1 MCLWGG
7 EGEDLCE
14 GSLYLC
20 VCVRVCE
27 GGNYQIYSGLNHQRE
42 TKRHIWSPSLETR
55 LICIYCMCTRD
66 PRCTHARSRYRAL
79 GRGVRIP
86 VVYSPPVLA
95 AFTPSCRTLLSWYIS
110 PVSSPGL
117 HLSHQS
123 PAQHC
128 PTRWRCGCLCSKWC
142 YHNHKWK
149 LGGSTSLCFPFFLFF
164 FCLFV
169 CLLLSGKGGCL
180 SHEYTED
187 NVRNQFIIKDVLHN
201 TMPFTQR
208 SSGLCQVCSHSFK
221 QPGFSN
227 LLILFVDTVVWHPF
241 SKATVPVWRSERIVK
256 WNEWSFSSY
265 SRKRSVSYTYFE
277 SQVTTAVCVFLN
289 LHHLWRTGKKSF
301 SNMGVEGGCAKH
313 HSRGNLWLSDLSPA
327 EASQC
332 KKYKSQIGVG
342 VISVLPQM
350 FFRLSFYKKKV
361 ARWQSL
367 IICVV
372 HHLLIKDSQKRK
384 SVCCQC

>member
-42 TKRHIWSPSLETR
+42 IKRHIWSPSLETR

-66 PRCTHARSRYRAL
+66 PRCTHASSSYRAL

-95 AFTPSCRTLLSWYIS
+95 ALTPSCTTLLSWYIS

-128 PTRWRCGCLCSKWC
+128 PTRWRCGCLCSEWC

-149 LGGSTSLCFPFFLFF
+149 LGGSTSLFFPFFLSF

-169 CLLLSGKGGCL
+169 CFWVEKVVVYPTSTQRTMLEIHLLLKMCFITLCL
-180 SHEYTED
+180 LLRD
-187 NVRNQFIIKDVLHN
+187 LLVFAKCV
-201 TMPFTQR
+201 
-208 SSGLCQVCSHSFK
+208 HSFK

-227 LLILFVDTVVWHPF
+227 LLILFVVTVVWHPF

-256 WNEWSFSSY
+256 WNEWSFSSS

-277 SQVTTAVCVFLN
+277 SQVTTAVCVF
-289 LHHLWRTGKKSF
+289 F
-301 SNMGVEGGCAKH
+301 
-313 HSRGNLWLSDLSPA
+313 
-327 EASQC
+327 
-332 KKYKSQIGVG
+332 
-342 VISVLPQM
+342 
-350 FFRLSFYKKKV
+350 
-361 ARWQSL
+361 
-367 IICVV
+367 
-372 HHLLIKDSQKRK
+372 
-384 SVCCQC
+384 